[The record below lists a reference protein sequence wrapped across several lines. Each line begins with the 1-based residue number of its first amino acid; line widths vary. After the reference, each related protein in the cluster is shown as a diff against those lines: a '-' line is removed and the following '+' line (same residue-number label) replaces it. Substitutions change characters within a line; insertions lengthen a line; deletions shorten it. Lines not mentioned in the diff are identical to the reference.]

1 MVYQIK
7 CAWCGKNIAE
17 KEAPASAMA
26 LALQAQGTQ
35 IVSHGI
41 CKACKNQ
48 ILDEIRSND
57 KGENDEPQ
65 QSQIND
71 GFGLPF

>member
-1 MVYQIK
+1 MVYLVK
-7 CAWCGKNIAE
+7 CSYCGKDMGE

-41 CKACKNQ
+41 CEACKNKT
-48 ILDEIRSND
+48 LKEIRSN
-57 KGENDEPQ
+57 ENGGNKD
-65 QSQIND
+65 D
-71 GFGLPF
+71 